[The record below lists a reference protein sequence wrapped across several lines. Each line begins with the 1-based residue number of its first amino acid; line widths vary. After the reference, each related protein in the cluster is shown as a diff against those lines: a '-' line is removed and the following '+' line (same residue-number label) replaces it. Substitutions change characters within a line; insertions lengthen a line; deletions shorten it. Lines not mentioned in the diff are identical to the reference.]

1 MSLFIETLVKM
12 LRIDSAL
19 QDEGNDLR
27 KVLDRTVG
35 EYMDASE
42 VVFDQLFLSSATGG
56 WLDAHGKDYGV
67 PRRLDEDDDSYRER
81 IIFEKLE
88 YLTVGNLQSIY
99 GLDLYA
105 FVSGFNPKVNQLT
118 SDNPYIASRYMSI
131 ADESTRDI
139 LNNKFI
145 LDSGIVWLDESS
157 FVNPNKIINVNGED
171 ILYKYLNIFSEIN
184 TDRFFA
190 SNSEIK
196 EMTLI
201 LNRTLSCKKMLRMCL
216 SLTSL
221 NLNLPNAT
229 ECNDMLM
236 GCFSLT
242 SIDLDLPKAIHCEDM
257 LMGCSSLT
265 SLNLNLPNA
274 TDCSAMLHGCS
285 SLSSI
290 DLNLPNAT
298 NCYMM
303 LRGCSSLLNI
313 DLDLPNATECSM
325 MLMNCQNL
333 VNVKLNLP
341 KLERYDQMFLDS
353 SNIETID
360 VTIPTNII
368 TDFKSMVQDCRINNL
383 TSFKI
388 NGEEQL

>member
-56 WLDAHGKDYGV
+56 WLDAFGRDFGV
-67 PRRLDEDDDSYRER
+67 PRRLDEDDESYRER

-99 GLDLYA
+99 GLDLFA

-118 SDNPYIASRYMSI
+118 SDNPYISDRYMSI

-157 FVNPNKIINVNGED
+157 FVNPNCIINVNDED

-190 SNSEIK
+190 GNSEIK
-196 EMTLI
+196 EMKLI
-201 LNRTLSCKKMLRMCL
+201 LNRTLSCKDMFLLCH
-216 SLTSL
+216 SL
-221 NLNLPNAT
+221 
-229 ECNDMLM
+229 
-236 GCFSLT
+236 
-242 SIDLDLPKAIHCEDM
+242 
-257 LMGCSSLT
+257 SSLD
-265 SLNLNLPNA
+265 LNLPNA
-274 TDCSAMLHGCS
+274 TDCSAMLS
-285 SLSSI
+285 
-290 DLNLPNAT
+290 D
-298 NCYMM
+298 
-303 LRGCSSLLNI
+303 CSSLLDI
-313 DLDLPNATECSM
+313 DLDLPNATECSL
-325 MLMNCQNL
+325 MLMNCSSL

-341 KLERYDQMFLDS
+341 KLERYGTMFFDS